1 MASILYRRP
10 QTWRRTGVAE
20 ELVASIA
27 TFAVQAQGV
36 HGDLL
41 ITWLAVLISSHGSR
55 LISGLSY
62 KTAFSNELLTSIFPL

>member
-1 MASILYRRP
+1 
-10 QTWRRTGVAE
+10 
-20 ELVASIA
+20 VASIA

-62 KTAFSNELLTSIFPL
+62 KTAFSNELLTSIIPL